1 MPEAPNNRSASWAT
15 RGAPFSPPT
24 PPVVRAPPLTDYDD
38 LDAGHHGHT
47 PTYST
52 TSTVFDNS
60 PARNSHGD
68 VQVHTAPMS
77 WPSDGPAMYLAPP
90 MPATT
95 PGTLQTTAD
104 DHGIT
109 NIQYFP
115 AHFIPSSY
123 IGSFENMPD
132 AIAGMGSLNSDSG
145 SGSIAWMQDGI
156 AEPRADADKS
166 LDCLVYN
173 VGGRV
178 AQLPSLSDGQQIWPG
193 MCKPNI

>member
-47 PTYST
+47 STYST

-109 NIQYFP
+109 NIQHFP

-156 AEPRADADKS
+156 AEPRYVRREEHF
-166 LDCLVYN
+166 L
-173 VGGRV
+173 
-178 AQLPSLSDGQQIWPG
+178 GQ
-193 MCKPNI
+193 MLTSR

>member
-109 NIQYFP
+109 NIQHFP

-156 AEPRADADKS
+156 AEPRYVRREEPF
-166 LDCLVYN
+166 L
-173 VGGRV
+173 
-178 AQLPSLSDGQQIWPG
+178 GQ
-193 MCKPNI
+193 MLTSR